1 MAQAIERLFLP
12 LLQQTIPEVIDY
24 RLPFSGVAHNLMLV
38 KIHKSYPGQ
47 ARKVAH
53 AIWGLG
59 QAMFTKTIVV
69 IDQHGPDVHDEAAV
83 ARWVLQRLD
92 ATSSFEMVL
101 GPTETL
107 DHATRA
113 LHFGSKVCIDASI
126 PLPGDVGTQGQG
138 TGILGI
144 AGTPG
149 VIAQAPMGPRGPIG
163 PVSDPDVVRQ

>member
-1 MAQAIERLFLP
+1 KPVYFATVVGPPPQEDAWLAQAIERLFLP
-12 LLQQTIPEVIDY
+12 QMQQTIPAVIDY
-24 RLPFSGVAHNLMLV
+24 RLPISGVAHNLMQV
-38 KIHKSYPGQ
+38 KSHKTYPGQ
-47 ARKVAH
+47 ARHEAH
-53 AIWGLG
+53 ALWALRP
-59 QAMFTKTIVV
+59 AMFTKTIVV

-92 ATSSFEMVL
+92 ATSSFETVL

-149 VIAQAPMGPRGPIG
+149 G
-163 PVSDPDVVRQ
+163 S